1 MALNTFTTNQQIQRL
16 KQQSAAASHCAHQLI
31 IYKKELTMTWAGT
44 EVGYLCS
51 AIDLQ
56 IQKYETLSIEL
67 DRLSRDMAQAVED
80 NIREEFA
87 VSEGM

>member
-1 MALNTFTTNQQIQRL
+1 
-16 KQQSAAASHCAHQLI
+16 
-31 IYKKELTMTWAGT
+31 MTWAGT

-80 NIREEFA
+80 NIREGFA